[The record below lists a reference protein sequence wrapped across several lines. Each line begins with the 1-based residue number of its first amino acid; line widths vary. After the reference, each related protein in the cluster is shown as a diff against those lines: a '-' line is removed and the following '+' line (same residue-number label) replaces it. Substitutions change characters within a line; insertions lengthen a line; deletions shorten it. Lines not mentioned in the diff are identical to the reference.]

1 MANNYELINKNLNI
15 GISLHSVNN
24 FMFHLHNEM
33 EILIVIKGSIIIT
46 IGLKKYKLEEN
57 DFIVI
62 NKNEVHSSEK
72 TNEENICLAIEFNSS
87 IIDIFYPEFSKISF
101 DCKSFEH
108 ETQSQQLLDKIR
120 HHIAC
125 IIWGINK
132 KDKGFQMDIW
142 VHTIKI
148 AKELLI
154 NFNSGE
160 LIEDNKDNEDRTKR
174 IHRIIN
180 FIDAKFEEGVTLD
193 DIAKEEGV
201 SPYYISHFIKDC
213 LGISFQDYKNYKRI
227 DKAEQLLTKTN
238 NTIMDVALSSGFP
251 SVKSFNNIFLKYYST
266 SPTKFRK
273 DKSSTMGNENYY
285 ISNAEQIKSMTY
297 FDVDRTAAF
306 KKLFT
311 YLDPQATDEVIIP
324 KMIKNTIH
332 INIEQKGT
340 PLIPYWKKLTTFGRA
355 AEGLRQD
362 WRDQL
367 EELQRE
373 IGFDYVRF
381 HGIFSDEMMV
391 CNFGEDN
398 NIIYNWTYVDNLF
411 DYLLKQSIK
420 PFVELGFMPSE
431 LKKSDETTFWWKAN
445 VSQPRDMTLWTD
457 LVKEFIKHCINRYG
471 LKEVESWYFEV
482 WNEPE
487 LQYLYWIGT
496 KEEYFQF
503 YKETAL
509 AVKSVSKNLRV
520 GGPSI
525 THQALKDGPWLE
537 DFITYCLE
545 HDVPLDLITLHIYP
559 EAFAMDGINDMNMN
573 EMGTLIRD
581 NGKDMNL
588 NLLTQMKSKVKYIYY
603 EKDHTIDTINDAIK
617 RINTISS
624 ISSKKLELHITEWS
638 ATAFGRNLIS
648 DTCYTA
654 AFIVKNVLQSINTV
668 DSLGYFTFT
677 DILEELK
684 AGISPFHGGLGLINN
699 NGFKKPAY
707 FAYWFLSKLGN
718 EILHR
723 EDDLIVTKRDENIQV
738 LAYNYAYFDE
748 LFLQGDISAL
758 TYKERYRVFE
768 NKESIENQIK
778 LEGLSGKYKV
788 TRYKLDKENGSAFDE
803 WLKLGSPEN
812 MTAEEVEYLK
822 MKSHPKMTTE
832 YFYINDNYSF
842 NISLPVHGLEL
853 VIINKEY

>member
-15 GISLHSVNN
+15 GISLYSVNN

-46 IGLKKYKLEEN
+46 IGQKKYKLSEN
-57 DFIVI
+57 DFIVV
-62 NKNEVHSSEK
+62 NKNEVHSSER
-72 TNEENICLAIEFNSS
+72 TNEDNICLAIEFDSS
-87 IIDIFYPEFSKISF
+87 IIDTFYPGFSKINF

-108 ETQSQQLLDKIR
+108 ETEKQQVLDKIR

-132 KDKGFQMDIW
+132 KDEGFQLDIW
-142 VHTIKI
+142 IHTIKI

-154 NFNSGE
+154 NFNSGK
-160 LIEDNKDNEDRTKR
+160 LIEDSKDNEDRAER

-180 FIDAKFEEGVTLD
+180 FIDNKFEEGVTLD
-193 DIAKEEGV
+193 GIAKEEGV
-201 SPYYISHFIKDC
+201 SPYYISHFIKDSI
-213 LGISFQDYKNYKRI
+213 GISFQDYKNYKRL
-227 DKAEQLLTKTN
+227 DKAEQLLIKTN
-238 NTIMDVALSSGFP
+238 NTIMDIALLSGFP

-266 SPTKFRK
+266 TPTQYRK
-273 DKSSTMGNENYY
+273 EKSSTSRSENYY
-285 ISNAEQIKSMTY
+285 ISNDEQIKSKTY
-297 FDVDRTAAF
+297 FDVDRTDAF

-311 YLDPQATDEVIIP
+311 YLDPQATDET
-324 KMIKNTIH
+324 MITKINKNTIH
-332 INIEQKGT
+332 INTEQKGA

-355 AEGLRQD
+355 SEGLRQD
-362 WRDQL
+362 WRNQF

-373 IGFDYVRF
+373 IGFEYVRF

-391 CNFGEDN
+391 CNLDEKN

-411 DYLLKQSIK
+411 DFLLKQSIK

-445 VSQPRDMTLWTD
+445 ISQPKDITLWTD

-471 LKEVESWYFEV
+471 LMEVESWYFEV

-487 LQYLYWIGT
+487 LQYIFWIGT

-537 DFITYCLE
+537 DFITYCLAQ
-545 HDVPLDLITLHIYP
+545 DVPLDFITLHIYP
-559 EAFAMDGINDMNMN
+559 EAFAKDAINEMNMDDM
-573 EMGTLIRD
+573 ETIIRD

-588 NLLTQMKSKVKYIYY
+588 NVMTQMKSKLKYIYY
-603 EKDHTIDTINDAIK
+603 SKDHTSNTINDAIK
-617 RINTISS
+617 RINT

-654 AFIVKNVLQSINTV
+654 AFIVKNVLQSINTA

-677 DILEELK
+677 DILEEFK
-684 AGISPFHGGLGLINN
+684 AGILPFHGGFGLFNN
-699 NGFKKPAY
+699 NRIKKPAY

-718 EILHR
+718 EILR
-723 EDDLIVTKRDENIQV
+723 IEEDFIVTKKDEDIQV
-738 LAYNYAYFDE
+738 LAYNYAYFDD
-748 LFLQGDISAL
+748 LFLQGDTSAL
-758 TYKERYRVFE
+758 THKERYRVFE
-768 NKESIENQIK
+768 NKEIIENQIEI
-778 LEGLSGKYKV
+778 EGLSGNYKV
-788 TRYKLDKENGSAFDE
+788 MMYELNRDNGSAFDE

-812 MTAEEVEYLK
+812 MTTEEVEYLK
-822 MKSHPKMTTE
+822 MKSQPKMTTE
-832 YFYINDNYSF
+832 YLNLTDNDNYSI

-853 VIINKEY
+853 VIIKKVY